1 MVQSPRNS
9 LALGDRVPGLK
20 SANADKEAKPL
31 KIADITTQ
39 AFSYKSHVT
48 DDEDGHA
55 HPGPEHDAVQTMV
68 TVVSDE
74 GAKGHAFGGA
84 APLMEQLVKPGLLG
98 EDPFDRERIWQRLKE
113 TQRINRGL
121 LDRDIG
127 VVDLA
132 LWDLAGVYLDQPVHK
147 LLGGFRDKVL
157 AYASTMCGDEM
168 PGGLSTPEE
177 YARFAE
183 TCMERGYRALKLHTW
198 MPPISW
204 APDPKMDVKACAAV
218 REAVGEHV
226 PLMLDPF
233 HFYSRDQ
240 ALYLGRELEK
250 LNFHWLEEPMDE
262 NSISSYVWLA
272 DQLDIPIL
280 GPETAGGG
288 IYTRAEWIIR
298 GACDIVR
305 GGIGDVGG
313 ITPLMKIV
321 HLAESFGMSMEVHGG
336 GAGNLQVL
344 GAMGIP
350 GELYERG
357 LLHPFIDYETPDPWT
372 NSRIDD
378 MDEEGY
384 VHLPDA
390 PGLGQDINF
399 DYIQDHAVNGKGRP

>member
-1 MVQSPRNS
+1 M
-9 LALGDRVPGLK
+9 
-20 SANADKEAKPL
+20 
-31 KIADITTQ
+31 KITDVTTQ
-39 AFSYKSHVT
+39 AFVYKTSIAR
-48 DDEDGHA
+48 DEDGHT
-55 HPGPEHDAVQTMV
+55 HPGPENDAVQTMV

-74 GAKGHAFGGA
+74 GAEGHAFGGA
-84 APLMEQLVKPGLLG
+84 AAVMEQVVKPALVG
-98 EDPFDRERIWQRLKE
+98 EDPFDRERLWQRLKE

-121 LDRDIG
+121 LDQQIG
-127 VVDLA
+127 VVDMA
-132 LWDLAGVYLDQPVHK
+132 VWDLAGIYLNQPVHK
-147 LLGGFRDKVL
+147 LLGGFRDKVR

-183 TCMERGYRALKLHTW
+183 TCMNRGYKALKLHTW

-204 APDPKMDVKACAAV
+204 SPDPKMDVRACAAV
-218 REAVGEHV
+218 REAVGDDV

-262 NSISSYVWLA
+262 HSMSSYVWLA
-272 DQLDIPIL
+272 DQLDISIL

-288 IYTRAEWIIR
+288 IYTRAEWIVR
-298 GACDIVR
+298 GACDIAR
-305 GGIGDVGG
+305 GGVGDVGG

-321 HLAESFGMSMEVHGG
+321 HLAESFGMAMEVHGG

-350 GELYERG
+350 GEFYERG
-357 LLHPFIDYETPDPWT
+357 LLHPFVDYDTPEPWT
-372 NSRIDD
+372 RSRLDA

-384 VHLPDA
+384 VQLPQS
-390 PGLGQDINF
+390 PGLGQDIDF
-399 DYIQDHAVNGKGRP
+399 DYIRDHAVKATA

>member
-1 MVQSPRNS
+1 M
-9 LALGDRVPGLK
+9 
-20 SANADKEAKPL
+20 
-31 KIADITTQ
+31 KITDVTTQ
-39 AFSYKSHVT
+39 AFVYKTSIAR
-48 DDEDGHA
+48 DEDGHT

-74 GAKGHAFGGA
+74 GAEGHAFGGA
-84 APLMEQLVKPGLLG
+84 TAVMEQVVKPALVG
-98 EDPFDRERIWQRLKE
+98 EDPFDRERLWQRLKE

-121 LDRDIG
+121 LDQQIG
-127 VVDLA
+127 VVDMA
-132 LWDLAGVYLDQPVHK
+132 LWDLAGVYLNQPVYK

-183 TCMERGYRALKLHTW
+183 MCMNRGYKALKLHTW

-204 APDPKMDVKACAAV
+204 APDPKMDVRACAAV
-218 REAVGEHV
+218 REAVGDDV

-262 NSISSYVWLA
+262 HSISSYVWLA
-272 DQLDIPIL
+272 DQLDISIL

-288 IYTRAEWIIR
+288 IYTRAEWIVR

-305 GGIGDVGG
+305 GGVGDVGG
-313 ITPLMKIV
+313 ITPLMKIA
-321 HLAESFGMSMEVHGG
+321 HLAESFGMAMEVHGG

-357 LLHPFIDYETPDPWT
+357 LLHPFVDYDTPEPWT
-372 NSRIDD
+372 RSRLDA

-384 VHLPDA
+384 VHLPQA
-390 PGLGQDINF
+390 PGLGQDIDF
-399 DYIQDHAVNGKGRP
+399 DYIRDHAVKATP